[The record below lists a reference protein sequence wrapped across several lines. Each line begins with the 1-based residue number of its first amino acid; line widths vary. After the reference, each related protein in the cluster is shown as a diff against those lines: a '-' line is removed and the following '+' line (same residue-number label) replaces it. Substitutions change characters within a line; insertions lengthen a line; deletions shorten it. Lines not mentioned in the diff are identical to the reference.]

1 MKTLD
6 IMKRA
11 GRNLRQAKGR
21 TILTSLAI
29 AIGAFTLTLSLAIGE
44 GARQYADE
52 LLKSNI
58 DPQTVFVVK
67 DESLVG
73 GGGGA
78 PGLSSNL
85 REYGSST
92 TQFGGATFKA
102 LNADDIKTIQNAPGV
117 ESVTPTY
124 LVNAQY
130 LQVEGVD
137 KKFTTDITVYDSTVK
152 AEAAAGSLPDLGQQ
166 IADDE
171 IVMPE
176 AFVEVLKPGAKAS
189 DFVGKT
195 ITLRLVRL
203 TEQPSDAEIEA
214 AFASGG
220 QQSVQELFEQEA
232 RDETFRIRAVSAQ
245 SSTSFSASNGL
256 FISVNKARELS
267 EFLTADTDQYQKYV
281 SAVVKVKEGEDP
293 KVTADYLNGRQ
304 MAARTAKDLQGLIF
318 TIVGILQGIVAGFGA
333 LALIASVFGIINT
346 QYISVLERTSQIGLM
361 KALGMPRKG
370 VAKLFRYEAAWIG
383 LIGGLIGSLTA
394 FILGLLLN
402 PFITETLELGDN
414 TILIFVWWQI
424 ALLLLG
430 LIAVAIVAGWL
441 PARKAAKLDPIE
453 ALRTE

>member
-102 LNADDIKTIQNAPGV
+102 LNADDITTIENAPGV

-152 AEAAAGSLPDLGQQ
+152 AEAAAGSLPELGQQ

-176 AFVEVLKPGAKAS
+176 SFVEVLKPGATAS

-203 TEQPSDAEIEA
+203 TQQPSDAEIEA

-220 QQSVQELFEQEA
+220 QQAVQELFEQEV
-232 RDETFRIRAVSAQ
+232 RDEDQKRVWAERRVEQ
-245 SSTSFSASNGL
+245 D
-256 FISVNKARELS
+256 KARAEQQSRRDSVQKARQAERDAEL
-267 EFLTADTDQYQKYV
+267 D
-281 SAVVKVKEGEDP
+281 KEGEQ
-293 KVTADYLNGRQ
+293 RQ
-304 MAARTAKDLQGLIF
+304 EREKQRGEALEKDLEKL
-318 TIVGILQGIVAGFGA
+318 
-333 LALIASVFGIINT
+333 LAL
-346 QYISVLERTSQIGLM
+346 SQEL
-361 KALGMPRKG
+361 
-370 VAKLFRYEAAWIG
+370 
-383 LIGGLIGSLTA
+383 GSLSEQEN
-394 FILGLLLN
+394 F
-402 PFITETLELGDN
+402 P
-414 TILIFVWWQI
+414 
-424 ALLLLG
+424 
-430 LIAVAIVAGWL
+430 
-441 PARKAAKLDPIE
+441 PKKA
-453 ALRTE
+453 